1 MKKRFIVIVLD
12 SFGVGY
18 MDDVPTVRPEDIGA
32 NTCKHILEKVTD
44 LKLINLEKL
53 GIMNALGEDIGLMK
67 KSEYCTYGKSKLMHF
82 GGDTFFGHQEIMG
95 TLPRMPL
102 MKPFSFYLDK
112 VYDALVKN
120 GYTVE
125 KIGDNHLKYLFV
137 NGCVA
142 VGDNLE
148 TDLGQVYNITSTL
161 QKMPFDDILKIGKI
175 VRANVEVARVIVF
188 AGENSTVESIKAAAE
203 EKSGLY
209 MGINAPKSKV
219 YEKGYMVRH
228 LGYGIDPETQVP
240 TIMGKAGKN
249 SILIGKVADIVENE
263 LGKSYMGLV
272 DTKTIF
278 NITLEEMDKIDEGFI
293 CVNIQETDLSGHA
306 EDAEKYAEILE
317 ISDDYIGEIMNKITD
332 DDILIVTA
340 DHGND
345 PTIGHSRHTRENV
358 PLLIYKKDLKNTFI
372 GLRESLSDIGATAA
386 EYFQIK
392 MPQNGES
399 FLDKL

>member
-18 MDDVPTVRPEDIGA
+18 MDDVPMVRPEDIGA
-32 NTCKHILEKVTD
+32 NTCRHILEKVPN
-44 LKLINLEKL
+44 LKLKNLEKL
-53 GIMNALGEDIGLMK
+53 GIMNALGEEAGLMK
-67 KSEYCTYGKSKLMHF
+67 KSDHCTYGKAKLMHF

-95 TLPRMPL
+95 TFPVKPV
-102 MKPFSFYLDK
+102 MKPFNFYLDK
-112 VYDALVKN
+112 IYETLREN

-125 KIGDNHLKYLFV
+125 KIGDNLKYLFV

-161 QKMPFDDILKIGKI
+161 QKMSFDDILKIGKI
-175 VRANVEVARVIVF
+175 VRKNVEVARVIVF

-203 EKSGLY
+203 EKEGTY

-228 LGYGIDPETQVP
+228 LGYGIDPGVQVP

-249 SILIGKVADIVENE
+249 AVLIGKVADIVENE
-263 LGKSYMGLV
+263 MGTSYMGLV

-278 NITLEEMDKIDEGFI
+278 NITLEEIDKMNEGFI

-306 EDAEKYAEILE
+306 EDAKKYAEILE
-317 ISDDYIGEIMNKITD
+317 ISDKYIGEIIEKITD
-332 DDILIVTA
+332 DDILIITA

-345 PTIGHSRHTRENV
+345 PAIGHSRHTRENV
-358 PLLIYKKDLKNTFI
+358 PLLIYKKELKNTFI
-372 GLRESLSDIGATAA
+372 GVRESLSDIGATVA
-386 EYFQIK
+386 EYFQTK
-392 MPQNGES
+392 MPQNGKS
-399 FLDKL
+399 FLKEL

>member
-18 MDDVPTVRPEDIGA
+18 MDDVPKVRPEDIGA
-32 NTCKHILEKVTD
+32 NTCRHILEKVPN
-44 LKLINLEKL
+44 LKLKNLEKL
-53 GIMNALGEDIGLMK
+53 GIMNALGEDVGLMK
-67 KSEYCTYGKSKLMHF
+67 KSDYCTYGKAKLMHF

-95 TLPRMPL
+95 TFPVKPVMN
-102 MKPFSFYLDK
+102 PFSFYQDK
-112 VYDALVKN
+112 VYDALIEN

-125 KIGDNHLKYLFV
+125 KIGDNLKYLFV

-161 QKMPFDDILKIGKI
+161 QKMPFEDILKIGRI

-203 EKSGLY
+203 EKEGTY
-209 MGINAPKSKV
+209 IGINAPKSKV

-240 TIMGKAGKN
+240 TIFGKAGGN
-249 SILIGKVADIVENE
+249 SVLIGKVADIVENE
-263 LGKSYMGLV
+263 LGTSYMGLV

-278 NITLEEMDKIDEGFI
+278 DITLDEINKMEEGFI

-306 EDAEKYAEILE
+306 EDANKYAEILE
-317 ISDDYIGEIMNKITD
+317 ISDKYIGEIMEKITD
-332 DDILIVTA
+332 EDILIITA

-372 GLRESLSDIGATAA
+372 GVRESLSDIGATAA

-392 MPQNGES
+392 MPQNGKS
-399 FLDKL
+399 FLEKL

>member
-18 MDDVPTVRPEDIGA
+18 MDDVPKVRPEDIGA
-32 NTCKHILEKVTD
+32 NTCRHILEKVPN
-44 LKLINLEKL
+44 LKLKNLEKL
-53 GIMNALGEDIGLMK
+53 GIMNALGEDVGLMK
-67 KSEYCTYGKSKLMHF
+67 KSDYCTYGKAKLMHF

-95 TLPRMPL
+95 TFPVKPVMN
-102 MKPFSFYLDK
+102 PFSFYQDK
-112 VYDALVKN
+112 VYDALIEN

-125 KIGDNHLKYLFV
+125 KIGDNLKYLFV

-161 QKMPFDDILKIGKI
+161 QKMPFEDILKIGRI

-203 EKSGLY
+203 EKEGTY
-209 MGINAPKSKV
+209 IGINAPKSKV

-240 TIMGKAGKN
+240 TIFGKAGGN
-249 SILIGKVADIVENE
+249 SVLIGKVADIVENE
-263 LGKSYMGLV
+263 LGTSYMGLV

-278 NITLEEMDKIDEGFI
+278 DITLDEINKMEEGFI

-306 EDAEKYAEILE
+306 EDANKYAEILE
-317 ISDDYIGEIMNKITD
+317 ISDKYIGEIMEKITD
-332 DDILIVTA
+332 EDILIITV

-372 GLRESLSDIGATAA
+372 GVRESLSDIGATAA

-392 MPQNGES
+392 MPQNGKS
-399 FLDKL
+399 FLEKL